1 MQSPWKTAWGAWRA
15 STCQNRRADR
25 LNGSPQ
31 VAQGTSSTRPA
42 TQPRAPPCPERGRA
56 LEFAHPTLFPM
67 IALMFTRDITSVH
80 KLPPRAGVL
89 GPSGSQPDANE
100 MSNGQMEGTFTKCTF
115 LTIGFPSKCFSCLG
129 GQAECQRVCPWFGV
143 PGLGK
148 GESHRDLR
156 DKDQADARTKK
167 GQMVQRKHPPEGQV
181 AR

>member
-100 MSNGQMEGTFTKCTF
+100 MSNGQMEGTFYKMYLSHHWVSFQMFQLPWRTSRVPASLPLVWGARAGQGRKPQRSQRQRPGRCQDQ
-115 LTIGFPSKCFSCLG
+115 G
-129 GQAECQRVCPWFGV
+129 GTDGP
-143 PGLGK
+143 
-148 GESHRDLR
+148 
-156 DKDQADARTKK
+156 KK
-167 GQMVQRKHPPEGQV
+167 
-181 AR
+181 AST